1 MAASTAK
8 EHRSPYA
15 PALGLRLLLLA
26 GLSILLQYV
35 DHRNNHLD
43 TVRKAIGATVYP
55 LRVIVDAPVSAW
67 RWFDETT
74 TSRNDLQI
82 ENERLKTERLLTQA
96 RLQRYAALEA
106 ENARLRAMLEARSQ
120 VRAQVR
126 VAEIMSVSAN
136 PFRHFMVVDKGTTD
150 GVYAGQAIVDADGVV
165 GQVIEA
171 GVASSQ
177 CLLISDPGHDLP
189 VEVNRNGL
197 RTIARGTGEYD
208 SLDLPFLPNNADIE
222 PGDLLVTSGLGGA
235 FPAGYPV
242 AVVETVTRLPQEP
255 FASVTARPSAALNR
269 VREIMLIWTE
279 PEEEEPEASEA
290 ADVARPEEDAGGG
303 NETTGEETDAVEDT
317 PADEPEASEPE
328 PEPESDGE
336 DGEAGELPAD
346 VTGGDND

>member
-1 MAASTAK
+1 MAVAKSK
-8 EHRSPYA
+8 EHRSPYS
-15 PALGLRLLLLA
+15 PAIGLRLLLLA
-26 GLSILLQYV
+26 GLSILLQYI
-35 DHRNNHLD
+35 DHRDNHLD
-43 TVRKAIGATVYP
+43 TLRKAIGATVYP
-55 LRVIVDAPVSAW
+55 LRIVVDAPVSAW
-67 RWFDETT
+67 QWIGETT
-74 TSRNDLQI
+74 TSRNQLQI
-82 ENERLKTERLLTQA
+82 ENSRLKTERLLTQA

-106 ENARLRAMLEARSQ
+106 ENARLRAMLEARNRM
-120 VRAQVR
+120 RAQVR

-150 GVYAGQAIVDADGVV
+150 GVYTGQPIVDADGVV

-255 FASVTARPSAALNR
+255 FASVTARPSAALNQI
-269 VREIMLIWTE
+269 REIMLIWTDEQGDIATAGE
-279 PEEEEPEASEA
+279 PPSPV
-290 ADVARPEEDAGGG
+290 DDQS
-303 NETTGEETDAVEDT
+303 GEESTPDPEP
-317 PADEPEASEPE
+317 PADEETEPE
-328 PEPESDGE
+328 TGDTG
-336 DGEAGELPAD
+336 AD
-346 VTGGDND
+346 DE